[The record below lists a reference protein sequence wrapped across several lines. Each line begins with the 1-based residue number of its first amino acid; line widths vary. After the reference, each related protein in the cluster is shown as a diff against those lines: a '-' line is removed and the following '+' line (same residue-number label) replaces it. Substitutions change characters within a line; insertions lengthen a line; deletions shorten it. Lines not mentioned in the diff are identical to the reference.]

1 MEINNKATFQAL
13 SAFLSLHT
21 EQVRSPLNEVDQAAF
36 NRLRI
41 DLVSKP
47 PRLIVETLLAW
58 NAQGRPSFRLHT
70 AKATPPEQSD
80 NVQAGGHHRLSHIP
94 R

>member
-36 NRLRI
+36 NRLRV

-70 AKATPPEQSD
+70 GRATPPDHVNDAQP
-80 NVQAGGHHRLSHIP
+80 GGHHRLSHI
-94 R
+94 RR